1 MNKLVKALSPVIL
14 VIAIMFIV
22 PLSASAATGSEIVS
36 YARQYIGCAY
46 VRNTHGPATFD
57 CSGFVYYVFSH
68 FGIEMSLSSNEYFT
82 NPGKFGTVVGTGSTA
97 NAKAGDLI
105 SWSGH
110 VAIYTENG
118 KCVEALNA
126 RYGVTESIAVNKH
139 TNGMNYK
146 VIRVYGVNDGAAD
159 SEAPV
164 ISNAKSSD
172 VTFTSFKVNCTLKDN
187 VSVSKVVVDVKGP
200 KTSKSFTV
208 NSPASDF
215 SYTVDASAID
225 GAGKYSVTITAYD
238 NAGNKSTA
246 SISNITVAQHTH
258 SYTAKVTKEATC
270 TAEGVRTF
278 TCSCGSI
285 YTEQIPVTAHVPG
298 SWVIT
303 KEPTKTKTGERTLY
317 CSACGQQL
325 KKETLPKV
333 SASNQY
339 VYSISV
345 SDFSMYYKNKYQI
358 QPTVT
363 ADKNAVYSIA
373 YSSSDPKI
381 AKVDSNGNVTA
392 VKRGTATITAT
403 AVDLKGNVVSDTC
416 KVTVKFTVAQSI
428 IWLFALGF
436 LWY

>member
-1 MNKLVKALSPVIL
+1 MNKLIKVLSPVIL
-14 VIAIMFIV
+14 VIAIMFVV
-22 PLSASAATGSEIVS
+22 PVSASAVSGSEIVN

-46 VRNTHGPATFD
+46 VRNTHGPTTFD

-118 KCVEALNA
+118 NCVEALNA

-159 SEAPV
+159 KEAPV
-164 ISNAKSSD
+164 ISNAKASD
-172 VTFTSFKVNCTLKDN
+172 ITFTSFKVNCTLKDN
-187 VSVSKVVVDVKGP
+187 VSVSKVVIDVKGP
-200 KTSKSFTV
+200 KTAKSFTV
-208 NSPASDF
+208 NAPAANF

-238 NAGNKSTA
+238 DAGNQA
-246 SISNITVAQHTH
+246 SAEISSITIAPHTH
-258 SYTAKVTKEATC
+258 KYTSKVTKEATC
-270 TAEGVRTF
+270 TQEGVKTF
-278 TCSCGSI
+278 TCSCGAS
-285 YTEQIPVTAHVPG
+285 YTESIPVTAHTPG

-303 KEPTKTKTGERTLY
+303 KEPTTSKTGERTLY
-317 CSACGQQL
+317 CSVCNQPI

-333 SASNQY
+333 SSSNQY
-339 VYSISV
+339 VYSISI

-358 QPTVT
+358 KPVVT

-381 AKVDSNGNVTA
+381 AKVDSDGNVTA
-392 VKRGTATITAT
+392 LKRGNATITAT
-403 AVDLKGNVVSDTC
+403 AIDLKGNVVKDTC